1 MARRSSISMLP
12 LEQRRQLDALIAA
25 GGVTIQGVMNEA
37 ASMGVLLRKTAVHRY
52 MKKFADRV
60 PDGPE
65 GVARRLAI
73 VREIDSAAPAAEPIP
88 RPFIAHPYSGSPPK
102 LPAGWPTPAD
112 TEQHWR
118 LYGEAILL
126 SVPHIPRMLPRE
138 AGAKPRFRVAAR
150 GVPAD
155 RPGPVPGIY
164 VLGCIQL

>member
-1 MARRSSISMLP
+1 MARPSTVARLP
-12 LEQRRQLDALIAA
+12 RELRLAVDARIKDGAATLEELVEFVAAA
-25 GGVTIQGVMNEA
+25 GYDVSRSAM
-37 ASMGVLLRKTAVHRY
+37 HRY
-52 MKKFADRV
+52 RTVGRFAD
-60 PDGPE
+60 
-65 GVARRLAI
+65 
-73 VREIDSAAPAAEPIP
+73 PAAEPIL
-88 RPFIAHPYSGSPPK
+88 RPFIVHPYYGPPPR

-126 SVPHIPRMLPRE
+126 SLPHIPRMLPRE
-138 AGAKPRFRVAAR
+138 AGAKPRVRVAAR